1 MPSQAK
7 PRLRQ
12 QAGTEK
18 DMKDDKTISA
28 SEINRYLYCNYQW
41 YYERKY
47 GAAELRRRK
56 KAYMEEMGIT
66 SSSGENS
73 PFQRGLIF
81 HANFGRYRYLKLTYK
96 LFRAAA
102 LAAIFIYL
110 LLSGGII
117 VS

>member
-1 MPSQAK
+1 MLETVGAAK
-7 PRLRQ
+7 
-12 QAGTEK
+12 T
-18 DMKDDKTISA
+18 MKDDKTISA
-28 SEINRYLYCNYQW
+28 GEINRYLYCNYGW

-66 SSSGENS
+66 SSTDEISH
-73 PFQRGLIF
+73 FQKGLIF
-81 HANFGRYRYLKLTYK
+81 HANFGRYRWLKLFYR

-102 LAAIFIYL
+102 LLAIFIYL
-110 LLSGGII
+110 LISGGII